1 MRGEERMKWDRI
13 FHGEDSV
20 DAESVDL
27 SEVQREEVTWLWPSR
42 IPMGRTTLLD
52 GDPGLG
58 KSTLTLD
65 IAARVTRGGLFP
77 DDSRAPLGNVVIL
90 SAEDGLGDTVR
101 PRLEAAGADLTRV
114 MAIKGVRRRGEGSSP
129 PDIRDDL
136 DAIARVLKPDTKLM
150 VVDPLM
156 AYLPD
161 NVNPNRDHEIR
172 RCLLPLTEFATR
184 TGIAVLLVRH
194 LKKND
199 HGHGALY
206 AGGGSIGIAG
216 AARSVLMMGPDPD
229 NPARRVVAAVK
240 TNLCPMPPSL
250 AFVIEPAEDGT
261 PTLAWE
267 IYPLNITA
275 DQILVARRPKFKP
288 FPVN

>member
-1 MRGEERMKWDRI
+1 MSWDRI
-13 FHGEDSV
+13 FRGNPDE
-20 DAESVDL
+20 AETVRL
-27 SEVQREEVTWLWPSR
+27 SDVVREQVQWLWSSR
-42 IPMGRTTLLD
+42 IPMGRVTLLD

-65 IAARVTRGGLFP
+65 IAARVTNGGLFP
-77 DDSRAPLGNVVIL
+77 DGDRAPLGNVVVL

-101 PRLEAAGADLTRV
+101 PRLEAAGADLSRIIAV
-114 MAIKGVRRRGEGSSP
+114 KAIRRSSGGYESP
-129 PDIRDDL
+129 PDIRNDI
-136 DAIARVLKPDTKLM
+136 DAIARIVTEETRLLI
-150 VVDPLM
+150 VDPLM

-172 RCLLPLTEFATR
+172 RCLLPLSSFAQR
-184 TGIAVLLVRH
+184 MNVAVLLVRH

-206 AGGGSIGIAG
+206 AGGGSIGISG
-216 AARSVLMMGPDPD
+216 AARSVLMMGQDPD
-229 NPARRVVAAVK
+229 NPLRRVVAAVK
-240 TNLCPMPPSL
+240 TNLCAMPPSL
-250 AFVIEPAEDGT
+250 AFVIEPADDGT

-267 IYPLNITA
+267 MYPVEISA
-275 DQILVARRPKFKP
+275 DQLLVARKPKFKP